1 MKVFG
6 NFNPIV
12 NNDAMSFEILDSKN
26 IFSDCLYTDIPVLTK
41 ENIWINY
48 FCSHI
53 GHFVS

>member
-26 IFSDCLYTDIPVLTK
+26 IFFDCLYIDIPVLTK
-41 ENIWINY
+41 ENI
-48 FCSHI
+48 
-53 GHFVS
+53 